1 MKEFKSNFTSLFL
14 LSISHLVNSS
24 ITIHPTPP
32 IWQPTSNALL
42 PNKLTLRGAYG
53 SEDVPVLSLLMN
65 VVEGLA
71 DLAHLPSQHR
81 IRGFHVANLPEFTD
95 TDISIQPTAPA
106 VDLEVSIAVDGLY
119 AILYDMTRNKS
130 FKNADFDLCWNYV
143 KVARVLINKRGK
155 SADSTGISASPTDV
169 SPGQTASSL
178 DSTTGVASR
187 AENADFDLCWNY
199 VKVARVLINKR
210 GKSADSTG
218 ISASPTDVSP
228 GQTASS
234 LDSTTGVASRAEN
247 AGLGWHFEYFESAAK
262 IAPQIFF
269 ITVMATLK
277 HIAQWPETDVVEPF
291 LSGPPGFDTRFQ
303 LLPRD
308 TPRSEPPFLLYGSL
322 IDVLRQLPAFAL
334 EKKKF
339 AELMMIMSFGEDVIG
354 EAVVDI
360 RPLGIRNASMG
371 GRLDNVARV

>member
-1 MKEFKSNFTSLFL
+1 MDFSRGMKEFKSNFTSLFL

-42 PNKLTLRGAYG
+42 PVPLLNVTGSKLTLRGAYG

-106 VDLEVSIAVDGLY
+106 VDLEVSIAIDGLY

-187 AENADFDLCWNY
+187 AENA
-199 VKVARVLINKR
+199 
-210 GKSADSTG
+210 
-218 ISASPTDVSP
+218 
-228 GQTASS
+228 
-234 LDSTTGVASRAEN
+234 
-247 AGLGWHFEYFESAAK
+247 GLGWHFEYFESAAK
-262 IAPQIFF
+262 IARQIFF